1 VTVYLDASAALKL
14 VRSEPESDAL
24 EAWLQPAR
32 YFSAAEVLEVEIA
45 CALHRR
51 GESAAARRQATA
63 LLRATELVPWSERI
77 RDLACLPHDPPQRA
91 LDAIHLGTALALRER
106 LEALVTYDRSLA
118 AAAEAHGL
126 PVVSPA

>member
-1 VTVYLDASAALKL
+1 MRAYLDASAAVKL
-14 VRSEPESDAL
+14 IRREDESEGLRRYLSGRD
-24 EAWLQPAR
+24 PAV
-32 YFSAAEVLEVEIA
+32 AAEILAVEMACAIRRRRGGSAEIA
-45 CALHRR
+45 RAHRL
-51 GESAAARRQATA
+51 SAD
-63 LLRATELVPWSERI
+63 LDLVPLDDRVRE
-77 RDLACLPHDPPQRA
+77 LACLPHDPPQRA